1 MKKDGMSE
9 RLSNMDVCEL
19 KNKIENII
27 NNSFSISLF
36 LVLKTEEGLT
46 IKKADIEN
54 GLTTKELSELFGNRL
69 RTISNNDELRI
80 ASLSSSDESP
90 NSIYEYDY
98 DEYPEDMLII
108 KDFDMHSATEIEKF
122 SFSNDKLN
130 SLMGYII
137 YIGNMENGITCFK
150 KHFPFSLIKREAFLL
165 YKHNERF
172 KKLDA
177 DDILRLNEDIHLFKI
192 DDKIFVLDIKVVESY
207 LGFEELIRNRAQ
219 KAIDDISSIEI
230 VEDINI
236 LREAAKDITFS
247 RKLSKIAG
255 QSLIISQSI
264 PNEKVIEFSKKH
276 PGLKNAFRYSEDGK
290 KISLD
295 TKVSQ
300 KSFLKLLNDDFLISE
315 LTNQSY
321 DSLAKDRIN
330 INNE

>member
-1 MKKDGMSE
+1 
-9 RLSNMDVCEL
+9 MDVCEL
-19 KNKIENII
+19 KNKIDSILNK
-27 NNSFSISLF
+27 SFSFSLYF
-36 LVLKTEEGLT
+36 VLKLEEGLQ
-46 IKKADIEN
+46 IKRADIEN
-54 GLTTKELSELFGNRL
+54 GITTDELSELFSR
-69 RTISNNDELRI
+69 RICEISKNDELRI
-80 ASLSSSDESP
+80 VPLSSSDESP

-98 DEYPEDMLII
+98 NEFPEEMLVI
-108 KDFDMHSATEIEKF
+108 KDFDIHSATEIENF
-122 SFSNDKLN
+122 SFSNDSLN

-137 YIGNMENGITCFK
+137 YIGDMENGIVCFK
-150 KHFPFSLIKREAFLL
+150 KHYPFSLIKREAFLL
-165 YKHNERF
+165 FKHDERF
-172 KKLDA
+172 KKLETDEM
-177 DDILRLNEDIHLFKI
+177 LRFNGDIHLFKL
-192 DDKIFVLDIKVVESY
+192 DDKIFVLDVKVVESY

-236 LREAAKDITFS
+236 LREAAEDISFS

-295 TKVSQ
+295 TKASQ

-330 INNE
+330 TN

>member
-1 MKKDGMSE
+1 
-9 RLSNMDVCEL
+9 MDVCEL
-19 KNKIENII
+19 KNKIDSILNK
-27 NNSFSISLF
+27 SFSFSLYF
-36 LVLKTEEGLT
+36 VLKSEDGLQ
-46 IKKADIEN
+46 IKRADIEN
-54 GLTTKELSELFGNRL
+54 GITTDELSELFSIRICE
-69 RTISNNDELRI
+69 ISNNDELRI
-80 ASLSSSDESP
+80 VPLSSSDESL

-98 DEYPEDMLII
+98 NEFPEEMLVI
-108 KDFDMHSATEIEKF
+108 KDFDIHSATEIENF
-122 SFSNDKLN
+122 SFSNDSLN

-137 YIGNMENGITCFK
+137 YIGDMENGIVCFK
-150 KHFPFSLIKREAFLL
+150 KHYPFSLIKREAFLL
-165 YKHNERF
+165 FKHDERF
-172 KKLDA
+172 KKLETDEM
-177 DDILRLNEDIHLFKI
+177 LRFNGDIHLFKL
-192 DDKIFVLDIKVVESY
+192 DDKIFILDVKVVESY

-230 VEDINI
+230 VEDINL
-236 LREAAKDITFS
+236 LREAAEDISFS

-295 TKVSQ
+295 TKASQ

-321 DSLAKDRIN
+321 DSLAKDRIS
-330 INNE
+330 IN

>member
-1 MKKDGMSE
+1 
-9 RLSNMDVCEL
+9 MDVCEL
-19 KNKIENII
+19 KNKIENVI
-27 NNSFSISLF
+27 NNPFSISLF
-36 LVLKTEEGLT
+36 FLLKTEEGLQ

-54 GLTTKELSELFGNRL
+54 GTTTNELSNLFGNRL
-69 RTISNNDELRI
+69 RLISNNDELRI
-80 ASLSSSDESP
+80 ANLSSSDESP
-90 NSIYEYDY
+90 NSVYEYDY
-98 DEYPEDMLII
+98 AEFPEDMLII
-108 KDFDMHSATEIEKF
+108 KNFDIHSATEIEKF
-122 SFSNDKLN
+122 SFSNDSLN
-130 SLMGYII
+130 ALMGYII
-137 YIGNMENGITCFK
+137 YIGDMENGIVCFK
-150 KHFPFSLIKREAFLL
+150 KHYPFSLIKREAFLL
-165 YKHNERF
+165 FKHDERF
-172 KKLDA
+172 KKLDT
-177 DDILRLNEDIHLFKI
+177 DDILRFNGDIHLFKI
-192 DDKIFVLDIKVVESY
+192 DNKIFVLDIKVVESH

-236 LREAAKDITFS
+236 LREAAEDISFS

-295 TKVSQ
+295 TKASQ

-330 INNE
+330 TN

>member
-1 MKKDGMSE
+1 
-9 RLSNMDVCEL
+9 MDVCEL
-19 KNKIENII
+19 KSKIENIV
-27 NNSFSISLF
+27 NEPFSISLF
-36 LVLKTEEGLT
+36 FVLKTDEGLQV
-46 IKKADIEN
+46 KKADIEN
-54 GLTTKELSELFGNRL
+54 GTTTNELSELFGNRL
-69 RTISNNDELRI
+69 RQLLSNNELRI
-80 ASLSSSDESP
+80 ANLSSSDESP

-98 DEYPEDMLII
+98 TEFPEDMLII
-108 KDFDMHSATEIEKF
+108 EGFDIHSATKIDNF

-130 SLMGYII
+130 TLMGYIV
-137 YIGNMENGITCFK
+137 YVGDMENGIICFK
-150 KHFPFSLIKREAFLL
+150 KHFSFSLIKRESFLL
-165 YKHNERF
+165 YKHDERF

-177 DDILRLNEDIHLFKI
+177 DDILRFNDDIHLFKI

-236 LREAAKDITFS
+236 LRDAAEDIAFS
-247 RKLSKIAG
+247 RKLSKLAG

-276 PGLKNAFRYSEDGK
+276 PGLKNAFRYSVDGK

-295 TKVSQ
+295 TKASQ
-300 KSFLKLLNDDFLISE
+300 KAFLKLLNDDFLISE

-321 DSLAKDRIN
+321 DSLAKDRISTN
-330 INNE
+330 NNE

>member
-1 MKKDGMSE
+1 
-9 RLSNMDVCEL
+9 MDVCEL
-19 KNKIENII
+19 KNKIENVI
-27 NNSFSISLF
+27 NNPFSISLF
-36 LVLKTEEGLT
+36 FLLKTEEGLQ

-54 GLTTKELSELFGNRL
+54 GTTTNELSNLFGNRL
-69 RTISNNDELRI
+69 RLISNNDELRI
-80 ASLSSSDESP
+80 ANLSSSDGSP
-90 NSIYEYDY
+90 NSVYEYDY
-98 DEYPEDMLII
+98 AEFPEDMLII
-108 KDFDMHSATEIEKF
+108 KNFDIHSATEIEKF
-122 SFSNDKLN
+122 SFSNDSLN
-130 SLMGYII
+130 ALMGYII
-137 YIGNMENGITCFK
+137 YIGDMENGIVCFK
-150 KHFPFSLIKREAFLL
+150 KHYPFSLIKREAFLL
-165 YKHNERF
+165 FKHDERF
-172 KKLDA
+172 KKLDT
-177 DDILRLNEDIHLFKI
+177 DDILRFNGDIHLFKI
-192 DDKIFVLDIKVVESY
+192 DNKIFVLDIKVVESH

-236 LREAAKDITFS
+236 LREAAEDISFS

-295 TKVSQ
+295 TKASQ

-321 DSLAKDRIN
+321 DSLAKDRIS
-330 INNE
+330 IN

>member
-1 MKKDGMSE
+1 
-9 RLSNMDVCEL
+9 MDVCEI
-19 KNKIENII
+19 KNKIENVI
-27 NNSFSISLF
+27 NNPFSISLF
-36 LVLKTEEGLT
+36 FLLKTEEGLQ

-54 GLTTKELSELFGNRL
+54 GTTTNELSNLFGNRL
-69 RTISNNDELRI
+69 RLISNNDELRI
-80 ASLSSSDESP
+80 ANLSSSDESP

-98 DEYPEDMLII
+98 AEFPEDMLII
-108 KDFDMHSATEIEKF
+108 KNFDIHSATEIEKF
-122 SFSNDKLN
+122 SFSNDSLN
-130 SLMGYII
+130 ALMGYII
-137 YIGNMENGITCFK
+137 YIGDMENGIVCFK
-150 KHFPFSLIKREAFLL
+150 KHYPFSLIKREAFLL
-165 YKHNERF
+165 FKHDERF
-172 KKLDA
+172 KKLDT
-177 DDILRLNEDIHLFKI
+177 DDILRFNGDIHLFKI

-219 KAIDDISSIEI
+219 KAIDDISLIEL

-236 LREAAKDITFS
+236 LREAAEDMSFS

-295 TKVSQ
+295 TKASQ

-330 INNE
+330 IN